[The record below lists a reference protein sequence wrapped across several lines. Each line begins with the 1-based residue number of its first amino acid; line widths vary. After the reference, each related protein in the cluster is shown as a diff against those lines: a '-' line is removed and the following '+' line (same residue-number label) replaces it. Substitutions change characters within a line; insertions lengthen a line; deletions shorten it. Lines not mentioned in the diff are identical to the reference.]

1 MRELKIGKNEND
13 QRLDRFIKKYLE
25 KAPAGFI
32 YKMIRKKNI
41 ELNRKRAKPDT
52 MIYEGDKVQLFL
64 AEDTIKKF
72 EAEEE
77 EITTDKKLNIIC
89 EDDNI
94 VLINKESGLLSHGRG
109 GEFEENV
116 VDSLIS
122 YLIKTGDYV
131 PRVEKTFTPSIC
143 NRLDRNTSG
152 LMVGAKNYKSLKIIN
167 DAFKRMDIKKFYK
180 TIVEG
185 EFQEEKRE
193 KAYIVK
199 DEEKNRVSIASKGQE
214 ESKRIVTGIRSLK
227 VKNGYSLVEVELV
240 TGRTHQIRI
249 HLSSLGYPII
259 GDRKYGDKKVNNQ
272 FKKEY
277 NINNQILHSYKL
289 EFGGLEDGLEYLNG
303 KVFKAPFTK
312 EFLKVEEDLFK

>member
-72 EAEEE
+72 EAEKE
-77 EITTDKKLNIIC
+77 EITTDKRLNIIY

-94 VLINKESGLLSHGRG
+94 VLINKESGMLSHGRG

-185 EFQEEKRE
+185 ELQKEKRE

-199 DEEKNRVSIASKGQE
+199 DEEK
-214 ESKRIVTGIRSLK
+214 TG
-227 VKNGYSLVEVELV
+227 
-240 TGRTHQIRI
+240 
-249 HLSSLGYPII
+249 
-259 GDRKYGDKKVNNQ
+259 
-272 FKKEY
+272 
-277 NINNQILHSYKL
+277 
-289 EFGGLEDGLEYLNG
+289 
-303 KVFKAPFTK
+303 
-312 EFLKVEEDLFK
+312 

>member
-72 EAEEE
+72 EAEKE
-77 EITTDKKLNIIC
+77 EITTDKRLNIIY

-94 VLINKESGLLSHGRG
+94 VLINKESGMLSHGRG

-185 EFQEEKRE
+185 ELQKEKRE

-199 DEEKNRVSIASKGQE
+199 DEEKNRVSIASKGEE

-312 EFLKVEEDLFK
+312 EFLEVEEDLFK

>member
-1 MRELKIGKNEND
+1 MRELKIGKNENN

-41 ELNRKRAKPDT
+41 ELNGKRAKPET

-77 EITTDKKLNIIC
+77 EITTDKRLNIVY

-109 GEFEENV
+109 GEFEENI

-122 YLIKTGDYV
+122 YLIKTGEYV
-131 PRVEKTFTPSIC
+131 PRIEKTFTPSIC

-152 LMVGAKNYKSLKIIN
+152 LMVGAKNYKSLKMIN
-167 DAFKRMDIKKFYK
+167 NAFKRMDIKKFYK
-180 TIVEG
+180 TIVAG
-185 EFQEEKRE
+185 ELQEEKRE
-193 KAYIVK
+193 KAYIIK
-199 DEEKNRVSIASKGQE
+199 DEEKNRVSIASKGEE
-214 ESKRIVTGIRSLK
+214 ESKKIVTGVRSLK

-249 HLSSLGYPII
+249 HLSSLGYPIV
-259 GDRKYGDKKVNNQ
+259 GDRKYGDKNVNNQ

-289 EFGGLEDGLEYLNG
+289 EFGGLEEGLEYLNG
-303 KVFKAPFTK
+303 QVFEAPFTK

>member
-1 MRELKIGKNEND
+1 MRELKIGKNENN

-41 ELNRKRAKPDT
+41 ELNGKRAKPET

-77 EITTDKKLNIIC
+77 EITTDKRLNIVY

-109 GEFEENV
+109 GEFEENI

-122 YLIKTGDYV
+122 YLIKTGEYV
-131 PRVEKTFTPSIC
+131 PRIEKTFTPSIC

-152 LMVGAKNYKSLKIIN
+152 LMVGAKNYKSLKMIN
-167 DAFKRMDIKKFYK
+167 NAFKSMDIKKFYK

-185 EFQEEKRE
+185 ELQEEKRE
-193 KAYIVK
+193 KAYIIK
-199 DEEKNRVSIASKGQE
+199 DEEKNRVSIASKGEE
-214 ESKRIVTGIRSLK
+214 ESKKIVTGVRSLK

-249 HLSSLGYPII
+249 HLSSLGYPIV
-259 GDRKYGDKKVNNQ
+259 GDRKYGDKNVNNQ

-289 EFGGLEDGLEYLNG
+289 EFGGLEEGLEYLNG
-303 KVFKAPFTK
+303 QVFEAPFTK

>member
-72 EAEEE
+72 EAEKE
-77 EITTDKKLNIIC
+77 EITTDKRLNIIY

-94 VLINKESGLLSHGRG
+94 VLINKESGMLSHGRG

-185 EFQEEKRE
+185 ELQEEKRE

-199 DEEKNRVSIASKGQE
+199 DEEKNRVSIASKGEE

-312 EFLKVEEDLFK
+312 EFLEVEEDLFK